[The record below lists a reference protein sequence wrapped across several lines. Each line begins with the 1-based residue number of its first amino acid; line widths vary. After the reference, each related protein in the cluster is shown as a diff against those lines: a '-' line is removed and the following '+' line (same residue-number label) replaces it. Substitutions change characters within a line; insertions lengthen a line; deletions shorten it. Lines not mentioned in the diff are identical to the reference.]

1 MDTETPKEK
10 GKLAG
15 IDFGSVRIGV
25 AISDPDRIIAS
36 PYEIY
41 TRKNE
46 RLDAEYFK
54 RLVREE
60 RIVRFVVGLPLHLD
74 GRLSEKAREALAFGA
89 RLSELTG
96 LPVDYMDERFTSVE
110 AGYYLREAKMT
121 MKQRKKRTDKIAAQ
135 ILLAN
140 YIERGCRGTE
150 IPEPLDD
157 DGPAPKELP

>member
-1 MDTETPKEK
+1 MDTEKPEEK

-15 IDFGSVRIGV
+15 IDFGTVRIGI

-54 RLVREE
+54 RFAREE
-60 RIVRFVVGLPLHLD
+60 RIVRFVVGFPIHLD
-74 GRLSEKAREALAFGA
+74 GRVSEKAREALAFGA
-89 RLSELTG
+89 WLEELTG

-121 MKQRKKRTDKIAAQ
+121 LKQRKKRTDKIAAQ

-140 YIERGCRGTE
+140 YIERGCRGTDL
-150 IPEPLDD
+150 PESLDD
-157 DGPAPKELP
+157 A

>member
-1 MDTETPKEK
+1 METEQSDEK

-15 IDFGSVRIGV
+15 IDYGTVRIGI

-54 RLVREE
+54 RFAREE
-60 RIVRFVVGLPLHLD
+60 RIVRFVVGFPIHLD
-74 GRLSEKAREALAFGA
+74 GRISEKAREALAFGVW
-89 RLSELTG
+89 LTELTG

-121 MKQRKKRTDKIAAQ
+121 LKQRKKRTDKIAAQ

-140 YIERGCRGTE
+140 YIERGCHGTE
-150 IPEPLDD
+150 IPESIDD
-157 DGPAPKELP
+157 R

>member
-1 MDTETPKEK
+1 MEK

-15 IDFGSVRIGV
+15 IDYGTVRIGV

-41 TRKNE
+41 IRKNE
-46 RLDAEYFK
+46 RLDAKYFK
-54 RLVREE
+54 DFTENE

-74 GRLSEKAREALAFGA
+74 GRVSEKAQEAISFGKW
-89 RLSELTG
+89 LSELTG
-96 LPVDYMDERFTSVE
+96 KPVDYMDERFTSVE

-121 MKQRKKRTDKIAAQ
+121 LKQRKKRTDKIAAQ

-140 YIERGCRGTE
+140 YIERGCQGTE
-150 IPEPLDD
+150 IAESLD
-157 DGPAPKELP
+157 DGPISEEE

>member
-1 MDTETPKEK
+1 MDTEKPKEK

-15 IDFGSVRIGV
+15 IDFGTVRIGI

-54 RLVREE
+54 RFVREE
-60 RIVRFVVGLPLHLD
+60 QIVRFVVGFPIHLD
-74 GRLSEKAREALAFGA
+74 GRVSEKAREALAFGA
-89 RLSELTG
+89 WLTEQTG
-96 LPVDYMDERFTSVE
+96 LPVDYIDERFTSVE

-121 MKQRKKRTDKIAAQ
+121 LKQRKKRTDKIAAQ
-135 ILLAN
+135 ILLTN
-140 YIERGCRGTE
+140 YIERGCRGTDL
-150 IPEPLDD
+150 PESLDD
-157 DGPAPKELP
+157 E